1 MFYFF
6 KNMLINSFDQINNPT
21 MIYDGLLSYFS
32 RATNL
37 IYSLLKEFMFL
48 LMAEVSFREI

>member
-37 IYSLLKEFMFL
+37 IDSLLKEFMFL

>member
-6 KNMLINSFDQINNPT
+6 KNMLINSFDQINNPI

-37 IYSLLKEFMFL
+37 IDSLLKEFMFL
-48 LMAEVSFREI
+48 LMAER